1 MNRYQIYLDP
11 HSVATIDEAAQLTG
25 ISRSQMIRG
34 VIDRYAQA
42 VAQVFAQ
49 KKVKQT
55 KTYHFDKLHGILS
68 VKDARKPASKKNA
81 YSLED
86 DSIYLID

>member
-42 VAQVFAQ
+42 VAQLFPKRKAG
-49 KKVKQT
+49 KSM
-55 KTYHFDKLHGILS
+55 YHFDKLKGILS
-68 VKDARKPASKKNA
+68 VRDSQNGN
-81 YSLED
+81 YSN
-86 DSIYLID
+86 